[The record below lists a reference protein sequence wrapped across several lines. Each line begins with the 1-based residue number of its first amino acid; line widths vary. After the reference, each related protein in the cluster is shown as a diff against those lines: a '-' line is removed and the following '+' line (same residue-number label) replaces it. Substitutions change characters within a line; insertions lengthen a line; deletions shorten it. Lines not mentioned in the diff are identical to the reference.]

1 MKTNSRMS
9 EEAVPNPG
17 GGGTSEVRSR
27 AELEVGES
35 EHCLAQ
41 GQAWCLDFISRI
53 SIDCHDHSEVEK
65 TTALTPPRPFREERY
80 WVGWG
85 GCPCRPLWVPLHLG
99 MAGCPYH
106 LSHPRPGQFLCV
118 FPFSTGGCWCKRC
131 RSDAINQEDMTTWL
145 KLCPPREGAVWD
157 PSGCKS
163 WAHISVTPL
172 L

>member
-85 GCPCRPLWVPLHLG
+85 ASGKTLGNTHPGSRYWVYG
-99 MAGCPYH
+99 KDRY
-106 LSHPRPGQFLCV
+106 
-118 FPFSTGGCWCKRC
+118 
-131 RSDAINQEDMTTWL
+131 
-145 KLCPPREGAVWD
+145 
-157 PSGCKS
+157 
-163 WAHISVTPL
+163 
-172 L
+172 